1 MDTKWTK
8 FKFSKFNKVLCAL
21 LGCLMAALCGF
32 NGIGALVRV
41 ELYGLQALTGDNTR
55 TVDSTIFKE
64 NFASDIQ
71 KIIDDVSHNENQA
84 TYDAAKASAAQRGL
98 EVYKILTAYAKTAA
112 TETTTTLQSD
122 SGGDESVTQITAP
135 SDEQLRSSL
144 SQYGVSDY
152 GFEDGKVFFQLPVR
166 ELPESELSVSLSG
179 GLTDDNAKSQI
190 ARKFGNNFY
199 RYYCNDTNEAGES
212 DSLALKNIQY
222 YAVYD
227 DGSVASNIADPQAF
241 LSNMENRAVNDY
253 YIIENGKAES
263 DILDVSSDSSLS
275 IYGYSGYD
283 QTLSKVKLY
292 AQIDTSF
299 SADDTYGTLNNA
311 IEAATNHTGDY
322 CVYYFAASAA
332 ACIIF
337 FVISIRLAGRKSP
350 SKAEA
355 EAETAFTDKIPADLH
370 FAFAAAIEALTF
382 WLIISVGSGVFYGSV
397 NNLYKIFRVISS
409 NYGFLYLVGI
419 VIYLPLL
426 ELFTSYA
433 RMAKSGINIWKSTLI
448 YKFGNFIKRITKRS
462 IKVISAFAYKPQEM
476 KKNTILLITGFVVLN
491 LFGIALVAVLF
502 ALNSGIFI
510 FLALILTAC
519 LLAADIYGA
528 YKASKYMGELD
539 KIIACATAG
548 APVEVDLQSLPQSLK
563 ILADSLDKQSC
574 ALQSAVIK
582 AVKDERTKTELIT
595 NVSHDLKTPLTS
607 VINYIDLLQK
617 CDIKDEAAQKY
628 MAVIADKANRLK
640 KLIEDLIEASKVSS
654 GNIVLNKALLDLN
667 ELATQAIV
675 EETTG
680 FEKANLQL
688 VFEEP
693 ARKNIVSADGAK
705 LYRVLENLLSNARKY
720 SAPCSR
726 VYTRVYTENDFGCFE
741 IKNISKQA
749 LNISAA
755 ELTERF
761 VRGDKSRNTD
771 GHGLGLSIASDL
783 CRLHGGSLDIVID
796 GDLFKATVKIP
807 AGKLKSEQTTA

>member
-8 FKFSKFNKVLCAL
+8 FKFSKFNKVLCAF

-122 SGGDESVTQITAP
+122 SGANESVTQITAP

-152 GFEDGKVFFQLPVR
+152 GFEDDKVFFQLPIR
-166 ELPESELSVSLSG
+166 ELPESELSVSLSS

-227 DGSVASNIADPQAF
+227 DGSVASNIADPQTF

-311 IEAATNHTGDY
+311 IEAATNNTGDY
-322 CVYYFAASAA
+322 CIYYFAASAA

-350 SKAEA
+350 SKV

-370 FAFAAAIEALTF
+370 FAFAAAIEALAF
-382 WLIISVGSGVFYGSV
+382 WLIVSVGSSVFYGSV
-397 NNLYKIFRVISS
+397 NNLYKIFRLISS
-409 NYGFLYLVGI
+409 NYVFLYLVGI

-462 IKVISAFAYKPQEM
+462 IKAISAFAYKPHEM

-491 LFGIALVAVLF
+491 LFGIALIAVLF
-502 ALNSGIFI
+502 ALNNGIFV
-510 FLALILTAC
+510 FLALILTAS

-528 YKASKYMGELD
+528 YKASKYTGELD
-539 KIIACATAG
+539 KIITCAAENRPITAD
-548 APVEVDLQSLPQSLK
+548 EENLPKSLK
-563 ILADSLDKQSC
+563 TLSETLDKQSA
-574 ALQSAVIK
+574 ALQNAVIQ

-607 VINYIDLLQK
+607 VINYIGLLQK
-617 CDIKDEAAQKY
+617 CDIEDEAAKKY
-628 MAVIADKANRLK
+628 MAIIDEKANRLK
-640 KLIEDLIEASKVSS
+640 KLIEDLIEASKVST
-654 GNIVLNKALLDLN
+654 GNISLNKSLINLN

-675 EETTG
+675 EESTD
-680 FEKANLQL
+680 FEKLNLQL
-688 VFEEP
+688 IFEEP
-693 ARKNIVSADGAK
+693 TRKNIVSADGAK
-705 LYRVLENLLSNARKY
+705 LYRVLENLLSNAKKY
-720 SAPCSR
+720 SAPGSR
-726 VYTRVYTENDFGCFE
+726 VYTRVYTQGDFGCFE
-741 IKNISKQA
+741 IKNISKA
-749 LNISAA
+749 PLNISTA

-761 VRGDKSRNTD
+761 VRGDKSRSTE
-771 GHGLGLSIASDL
+771 GHGLGLSIASDI
-783 CRLHGGSLDIVID
+783 CKLHGGMLDIVID
-796 GDLFKATVKIP
+796 GDLFKATIKIP
-807 AGKLKSEQTTA
+807 CNDFESK

>member
-8 FKFSKFNKVLCAL
+8 FKFSKFNKVLCAF

-122 SGGDESVTQITAP
+122 SGANESVTQITAP
-135 SDEQLRSSL
+135 SDEQLRSIL

-152 GFEDGKVFFQLPVR
+152 GFEDDKVFFQLPVR
-166 ELPESELSVSLSG
+166 ELPESELSVSLSS

-227 DGSVASNIADPQAF
+227 DGSVASNIADPQTF

-263 DILDVSSDSSLS
+263 DILDVSSDSLLS

-311 IEAATNHTGDY
+311 IEAATNNTGDY
-322 CVYYFAASAA
+322 CIYYFAASAA

-355 EAETAFTDKIPADLH
+355 ETAFTDKIPADLH
-370 FAFAAAIEALTF
+370 FAFAAAIEALAF
-382 WLIISVGSGVFYGSV
+382 WLIVSVGSSVFYGSV
-397 NNLYKIFRVISS
+397 NNLYKIFRLISS

-462 IKVISAFAYKPQEM
+462 IKAISAFAYKPQEM

-491 LFGIALVAVLF
+491 LFGIALIAVLF
-502 ALNSGIFI
+502 ALNNGIFV
-510 FLALILTAC
+510 FLALILTAS
-519 LLAADIYGA
+519 LLAADIYGG
-528 YKASKYMGELD
+528 YKASKYTGELD
-539 KIIACATAG
+539 KIITCAAENRPITAD
-548 APVEVDLQSLPQSLK
+548 EENLPKSLK
-563 ILADSLDKQSC
+563 TLSETLDKQSA
-574 ALQSAVIK
+574 ALQNAVIQ

-607 VINYIDLLQK
+607 VINYIGLLQK
-617 CDIKDEAAQKY
+617 CDIEDEAAKKY
-628 MAVIADKANRLK
+628 MAIIDEKANRLK
-640 KLIEDLIEASKVSS
+640 KLIEDLIEASKVST
-654 GNIVLNKALLDLN
+654 GNISLNKSLINLN

-675 EETTG
+675 EESTD
-680 FEKANLQL
+680 FEKLNLQL
-688 VFEEP
+688 IFEEP
-693 ARKNIVSADGAK
+693 TRKNIVSADGTK
-705 LYRVLENLLSNARKY
+705 LYRVFENLLSNAKKY
-720 SAPCSR
+720 SAPGSR
-726 VYTRVYTENDFGCFE
+726 VYTRVYTQGDFGCFE
-741 IKNISKQA
+741 IKNISKA
-749 LNISAA
+749 PLNISTA

-761 VRGDKSRNTD
+761 VRGDKSRSTE
-771 GHGLGLSIASDL
+771 GHGLGLSIASDI
-783 CRLHGGSLDIVID
+783 CKLHGGMLDIVID
-796 GDLFKATVKIP
+796 GDLFKATIKIP
-807 AGKLKSEQTTA
+807 CNDFESK

>member
-8 FKFSKFNKVLCAL
+8 FKFSKFNKVLCAF

-122 SGGDESVTQITAP
+122 SGANESVTQITAP

-152 GFEDGKVFFQLPVR
+152 GFEDDKVFFQLPIR
-166 ELPESELSVSLSG
+166 ELPESELSVSLSS

-227 DGSVASNIADPQAF
+227 DGSVASNIADPQTF

-311 IEAATNHTGDY
+311 IEAATNNTGDY
-322 CVYYFAASAA
+322 CIYYFAASAA

-355 EAETAFTDKIPADLH
+355 ETAFTDKIPADLH
-370 FAFAAAIEALTF
+370 FAFAAAIEALAF
-382 WLIISVGSGVFYGSV
+382 WLIISVGSSVFYGSV
-397 NNLYKIFRVISS
+397 NNLYKIFRLISS

-448 YKFGNFIKRITKRS
+448 YKFGNFIKRIAKRS
-462 IKVISAFAYKPQEM
+462 IKAISAFAYKPQEM

-491 LFGIALVAVLF
+491 LFGIALIAVLF
-502 ALNSGIFI
+502 ALNNGIFV

-528 YKASKYMGELD
+528 YKASKYTGELD
-539 KIIACATAG
+539 KIITCAAENRPITAD
-548 APVEVDLQSLPQSLK
+548 EENLPKSLK
-563 ILADSLDKQSC
+563 TLSETLDKQSA
-574 ALQSAVIK
+574 ALQNAVIQ

-607 VINYIDLLQK
+607 VINYIGLLQK
-617 CDIKDEAAQKY
+617 CDIEDEAAKKY
-628 MAVIADKANRLK
+628 MAIIDEKANRLK
-640 KLIEDLIEASKVSS
+640 KLIEDLIEASKVST
-654 GNIVLNKALLDLN
+654 GNISLNKSLINLN

-675 EETTG
+675 EESTD
-680 FEKANLQL
+680 FEKLNLQL
-688 VFEEP
+688 IFEEP
-693 ARKNIVSADGAK
+693 TRKNIVSADGVK
-705 LYRVLENLLSNARKY
+705 LYRVLENLLSNAKKY
-720 SAPCSR
+720 SAPGSR
-726 VYTRVYTENDFGCFE
+726 VYTRVYTQGDFGCFE
-741 IKNISKQA
+741 IKNISKA
-749 LNISAA
+749 PLNISTA

-761 VRGDKSRNTD
+761 VRGDKSRSTE
-771 GHGLGLSIASDL
+771 GHGLGLSIASDI
-783 CRLHGGSLDIVID
+783 CKLHGGMLDIVID
-796 GDLFKATVKIP
+796 GDLFKATIKIP
-807 AGKLKSEQTTA
+807 CNDFESKQI

>member
-8 FKFSKFNKVLCAL
+8 FKFSKFNKVLCAF

-32 NGIGALVRV
+32 NGIGALVRI

-112 TETTTTLQSD
+112 TGTTTTLQSD

-152 GFEDGKVFFQLPVR
+152 GFEDGKAFFQLPIR
-166 ELPESELSVSLSG
+166 ELPESELSVSLSS

-227 DGSVASNIADPQAF
+227 DGSVASNIADPQTF

-263 DILDVSSDSSLS
+263 DILDVSSDSLLS

-283 QTLSKVKLY
+283 QTLSKIKLY

-311 IEAATNHTGDY
+311 IEAATNNTGDY
-322 CVYYFAASAA
+322 CIYYFAASAA

-355 EAETAFTDKIPADLH
+355 ETAFTDKIPADLH
-370 FAFAAAIEALTF
+370 FAFAAAIEALAF
-382 WLIISVGSGVFYGSV
+382 WLIISVGSSVFYGSV
-397 NNLYKIFRVISS
+397 NNLYKIFRLISS
-409 NYGFLYLVGI
+409 NYVFLYLVGI

-462 IKVISAFAYKPQEM
+462 IKAISAFAYKPQEM

-491 LFGIALVAVLF
+491 LFGIALIAVLF
-502 ALNSGIFI
+502 ALNNGIFV
-510 FLALILTAC
+510 FLALILTAS

-528 YKASKYMGELD
+528 YKASKYTGELD
-539 KIIACATAG
+539 KIITCAAENRPITAD
-548 APVEVDLQSLPQSLK
+548 EENLPKSLK
-563 ILADSLDKQSC
+563 TLSETLGKQSA
-574 ALQSAVIK
+574 ALQNAVIQ

-607 VINYIDLLQK
+607 VINYIGLLQK
-617 CDIKDEAAQKY
+617 CDIEDEAAKKY
-628 MAVIADKANRLK
+628 MAIIDEKANRLK
-640 KLIEDLIEASKVSS
+640 KLIEDLIEASKVST
-654 GNIVLNKALLDLN
+654 GNISLNKSLINLN

-675 EETTG
+675 EESTD
-680 FEKANLQL
+680 FEKLNLQL
-688 VFEEP
+688 IFEEP
-693 ARKNIVSADGAK
+693 TRKNIVSADGTK
-705 LYRVLENLLSNARKY
+705 LYRVFENLLSNAKKY
-720 SAPCSR
+720 SAPGSR
-726 VYTRVYTENDFGCFE
+726 VYTRVYTQGDFGCFE
-741 IKNISKQA
+741 IKNISKA
-749 LNISAA
+749 PLNISTA

-761 VRGDKSRNTD
+761 VRGDKSRSTE
-771 GHGLGLSIASDL
+771 GHGLGLSIASDI
-783 CRLHGGSLDIVID
+783 CKLHGGMLDIVID
-796 GDLFKATVKIP
+796 GDLFKATIKIP
-807 AGKLKSEQTTA
+807 CNDFESK

>member
-8 FKFSKFNKVLCAL
+8 FKFSKFNKVLCAF

-32 NGIGALVRV
+32 NGIGALVKI

-98 EVYKILTAYAKTAA
+98 EVYKILTSYAKTAT

-166 ELPESELSVSLSG
+166 ELPESELSVSLSS

-227 DGSVASNIADPQAF
+227 DGSVASNIADPQTF

-263 DILDVSSDSSLS
+263 DILDVSSDSLLS

-292 AQIDTSF
+292 AQINTSF

-322 CVYYFAASAA
+322 CIYYFAASAA

-355 EAETAFTDKIPADLH
+355 ETAFTDKIPADLH
-370 FAFAAAIEALTF
+370 FAFAAAIEALAF
-382 WLIISVGSGVFYGSV
+382 WLIISVGSSVFYGSV
-397 NNLYKIFRVISS
+397 NNLYKIFRLISS
-409 NYGFLYLVGI
+409 NYVFLYLVGI

-462 IKVISAFAYKPQEM
+462 IKAISAFAYKPQEM

-491 LFGIALVAVLF
+491 LFGIALIAVLF
-502 ALNSGIFI
+502 ALNRGIFI
-510 FLALILTAC
+510 FLAMILTAC

-528 YKASKYMGELD
+528 YKASKYTGELD
-539 KIIACATAG
+539 KIITCAAENRPITAD
-548 APVEVDLQSLPQSLK
+548 EENLPKSLK
-563 ILADSLDKQSC
+563 TLSETLDKQSA
-574 ALQSAVIK
+574 ALQNAVIQ

-607 VINYIDLLQK
+607 VINYIGLLQK
-617 CDIKDEAAQKY
+617 CDIEDEAAKKY
-628 MAVIADKANRLK
+628 MAIIDEKANRLK
-640 KLIEDLIEASKVSS
+640 KLIEDLIEASKVST
-654 GNIVLNKALLDLN
+654 GNISLNKSLINLN

-675 EETTG
+675 EESTD
-680 FEKANLQL
+680 FEKLNLQL
-688 VFEEP
+688 IFEEP
-693 ARKNIVSADGAK
+693 TRKNIVSADGTK
-705 LYRVLENLLSNARKY
+705 LYRVFENLLSNAKKY
-720 SAPCSR
+720 SAPGSR
-726 VYTRVYTENDFGCFE
+726 VYTRVYTQGDFGCFE
-741 IKNISKQA
+741 IKNISKA
-749 LNISAA
+749 PLNISTA

-761 VRGDKSRNTD
+761 VRGDKSRSTE
-771 GHGLGLSIASDL
+771 GHGLGLSIASDI
-783 CRLHGGSLDIVID
+783 CKLHGGMLDIVID
-796 GDLFKATVKIP
+796 GDLFKATIKIP
-807 AGKLKSEQTTA
+807 CNDFESK

>member
-8 FKFSKFNKVLCAL
+8 FKFSKFNKVLFAF

-32 NGIGALVRV
+32 NGIGALVKI

-98 EVYKILTAYAKTAA
+98 EVYKILTAYAKTAT

-122 SGGDESVTQITAP
+122 SGGNESVTQITAP

-152 GFEDGKVFFQLPVR
+152 GFEDDKVFFQLPIR
-166 ELPESELSVSLSG
+166 ELPESELSVSLSS

-227 DGSVASNIADPQAF
+227 DGSVASNIADPQTF

-263 DILDVSSDSSLS
+263 DILDVSSDSLLS

-322 CVYYFAASAA
+322 CIYYFAASAA

-355 EAETAFTDKIPADLH
+355 ETAFTDKIPADLH
-370 FAFAAAIEALTF
+370 FAFAAAIEALAF
-382 WLIISVGSGVFYGSV
+382 WLIISVGSSVFYGSV
-397 NNLYKIFRVISS
+397 NNLYKIFRLISS

-433 RMAKSGINIWKSTLI
+433 RMAKSGINIWKSTLF

-462 IKVISAFAYKPQEM
+462 IKAISAFAYKPQEM

-491 LFGIALVAVLF
+491 LFGIALIAVLF
-502 ALNSGIFI
+502 ALNNGIFV

-528 YKASKYMGELD
+528 YKASKYTGELD
-539 KIIACATAG
+539 KIITCAAENKPITAD
-548 APVEVDLQSLPQSLK
+548 EENLPKSLK
-563 ILADSLDKQSC
+563 TLSETLDKQSA
-574 ALQSAVIK
+574 ALQNAVIQ

-607 VINYIDLLQK
+607 VINYIGLLQK
-617 CDIKDEAAQKY
+617 CDIEDEAAKKY
-628 MAVIADKANRLK
+628 MAIIDEKANRLK
-640 KLIEDLIEASKVSS
+640 KLIEDLIEASKVST
-654 GNIVLNKALLDLN
+654 GNISLNKSLINLN

-675 EETTG
+675 EESTD
-680 FEKANLQL
+680 FEKLNLQL
-688 VFEEP
+688 IFEEP
-693 ARKNIVSADGAK
+693 TRKNIVSADGAK
-705 LYRVLENLLSNARKY
+705 LYRVLENLLSNAKKY
-720 SAPCSR
+720 SAPGSR
-726 VYTRVYTENDFGCFE
+726 VYTRVYTQGDFGCFE
-741 IKNISKQA
+741 IKNISKA
-749 LNISAA
+749 PLNISTA

-761 VRGDKSRNTD
+761 VRGDKSRSTE
-771 GHGLGLSIASDL
+771 GHGLGLSIASDI
-783 CRLHGGSLDIVID
+783 CKLHGGMLDIVID
-796 GDLFKATVKIP
+796 GDLFKATIKIP
-807 AGKLKSEQTTA
+807 CNDFESK

>member
-8 FKFSKFNKVLCAL
+8 FKFSKFNKVLCAF

-98 EVYKILTAYAKTAA
+98 EVYKILTAYAKTAT

-135 SDEQLRSSL
+135 SDEQLRSNL

-152 GFEDGKVFFQLPVR
+152 GFEDDKVFFQLPIR
-166 ELPESELSVSLSG
+166 ELPESELSVSLSS

-227 DGSVASNIADPQAF
+227 DGSVASNIADPQTF

-263 DILDVSSDSSLS
+263 DILDVSSDSLLS

-311 IEAATNHTGDY
+311 IEAATNNTGDY
-322 CVYYFAASAA
+322 CIYYFAASAA

-355 EAETAFTDKIPADLH
+355 ETAFTDKIPADLH
-370 FAFAAAIEALTF
+370 FAFAAAIEALAF
-382 WLIISVGSGVFYGSV
+382 WLIVSVGSSVFYGSV
-397 NNLYKIFRVISS
+397 NNLYKIFRLISS

-462 IKVISAFAYKPQEM
+462 IKAISAFAYKPQEM

-491 LFGIALVAVLF
+491 LFGIALIAVLF
-502 ALNSGIFI
+502 ALNNGIFV

-528 YKASKYMGELD
+528 YKASKYTGELD
-539 KIIACATAG
+539 KIITCAAENRPITAD
-548 APVEVDLQSLPQSLK
+548 EENLPKSLK
-563 ILADSLDKQSC
+563 TLSETLDKQSA
-574 ALQSAVIK
+574 ALQNAVIQ

-607 VINYIDLLQK
+607 VINYIGLLQK
-617 CDIKDEAAQKY
+617 CDIEDEAAKKY
-628 MAVIADKANRLK
+628 MAIIDEKANRLK
-640 KLIEDLIEASKVSS
+640 KLIEDLIEASKVST
-654 GNIVLNKALLDLN
+654 GNISLNKSLINLN

-675 EETTG
+675 EESTD
-680 FEKANLQL
+680 FEKLNLQL
-688 VFEEP
+688 IFEEP
-693 ARKNIVSADGAK
+693 TRKNIVSADGAK
-705 LYRVLENLLSNARKY
+705 LYRVLENLLSNAKKY
-720 SAPCSR
+720 SAPGSR
-726 VYTRVYTENDFGCFE
+726 VYTRVYTQGDFGCFE
-741 IKNISKQA
+741 IKNISKA
-749 LNISAA
+749 PLNISTA

-761 VRGDKSRNTD
+761 VRGDKSRSTE
-771 GHGLGLSIASDL
+771 GHGLGLSIASDI
-783 CRLHGGSLDIVID
+783 CKLHGGMLDIVID
-796 GDLFKATVKIP
+796 GDLFKATIKIP
-807 AGKLKSEQTTA
+807 CNDFESKQI

>member
-8 FKFSKFNKVLCAL
+8 FKFSKFNKVLCAF

-112 TETTTTLQSD
+112 TGTTTTLQSD

-166 ELPESELSVSLSG
+166 ELPESELSVSLSS

-227 DGSVASNIADPQAF
+227 DGSVASNIADPQTF

-263 DILDVSSDSSLS
+263 DILDVSSDSLLS

-311 IEAATNHTGDY
+311 IEAATNNTGDY
-322 CVYYFAASAA
+322 CIYYFAASAA

-355 EAETAFTDKIPADLH
+355 ETAFTDKIPADLH
-370 FAFAAAIEALTF
+370 FAFAAAIEALAF
-382 WLIISVGSGVFYGSV
+382 WLIISVGSSVFYSSV
-397 NNLYKIFRVISS
+397 NNLYKIFRLISS
-409 NYGFLYLVGI
+409 NYVFLYLVGI

-462 IKVISAFAYKPQEM
+462 IKAISAFAYKPQEM

-491 LFGIALVAVLF
+491 LFGIALIAVLF
-502 ALNSGIFI
+502 ALNNGIFV
-510 FLALILTAC
+510 FLALILTAS

-528 YKASKYMGELD
+528 YKASKYTGELD
-539 KIIACATAG
+539 KIITCAAENRPIM
-548 APVEVDLQSLPQSLK
+548 ADEENLPKSLK
-563 ILADSLDKQSC
+563 TLSETLDKQSA
-574 ALQSAVIK
+574 ALQNAVIQ

-607 VINYIDLLQK
+607 VINYIGLLQK
-617 CDIKDEAAQKY
+617 CDIEDEAAKKY
-628 MAVIADKANRLK
+628 MAIIDEKANRLK
-640 KLIEDLIEASKVSS
+640 KLIEDLIEASKVST
-654 GNIVLNKALLDLN
+654 GNISLNKSLINLN

-675 EETTG
+675 EESTD
-680 FEKANLQL
+680 FEKLNLQL
-688 VFEEP
+688 IFEEP
-693 ARKNIVSADGAK
+693 TRKNIVSADGTK
-705 LYRVLENLLSNARKY
+705 LYRVFENLLSNAKKY
-720 SAPCSR
+720 SAPGSR
-726 VYTRVYTENDFGCFE
+726 VYTRVYTQDNFGCFE
-741 IKNISKQA
+741 IKNISKA
-749 LNISAA
+749 PLNISPA

-761 VRGDKSRNTD
+761 VRGDKSRSTE
-771 GHGLGLSIASDL
+771 GHGLGLSIASDI
-783 CRLHGGSLDIVID
+783 CKLHGGMLDIVID
-796 GDLFKATVKIP
+796 GDLFKATIKIP
-807 AGKLKSEQTTA
+807 CNDFESK

>member
-8 FKFSKFNKVLCAL
+8 FKFSKFNKVLCAF

-32 NGIGALVRV
+32 NGIGALVRI

-166 ELPESELSVSLSG
+166 ELPESELSVSLSS

-227 DGSVASNIADPQAF
+227 DGSVASNIADPQTF

-263 DILDVSSDSSLS
+263 DILDVSSDSLLS

-311 IEAATNHTGDY
+311 IEAATNNTGDY
-322 CVYYFAASAA
+322 CIYYFAASAA

-355 EAETAFTDKIPADLH
+355 ETAFTDKIPADLH
-370 FAFAAAIEALTF
+370 FAFAAAIEALAF
-382 WLIISVGSGVFYGSV
+382 WLIISVGSSVFYGSV
-397 NNLYKIFRVISS
+397 NNLYKIFRLISS
-409 NYGFLYLVGI
+409 NYVFLYLVGI

-462 IKVISAFAYKPQEM
+462 IKAISAFAYKPQEM

-491 LFGIALVAVLF
+491 LFGIALIAVLF
-502 ALNSGIFI
+502 ALNNGIFV
-510 FLALILTAC
+510 FLALILTAS

-528 YKASKYMGELD
+528 YKASKYTGELD
-539 KIIACATAG
+539 KIITCAAENRPITAD
-548 APVEVDLQSLPQSLK
+548 EENLPKSLK
-563 ILADSLDKQSC
+563 TLSETLDKQSA
-574 ALQSAVIK
+574 ALQNAVIQ

-607 VINYIDLLQK
+607 VINYIGLLQK
-617 CDIKDEAAQKY
+617 CDIEDEAAKKY
-628 MAVIADKANRLK
+628 MAIIDEKANRLK
-640 KLIEDLIEASKVSS
+640 KLIEDLIEASKVST
-654 GNIVLNKALLDLN
+654 GNISLNKSLINLN

-675 EETTG
+675 EESTD
-680 FEKANLQL
+680 FEKLNLQL
-688 VFEEP
+688 IFEEP
-693 ARKNIVSADGAK
+693 TRKNIVSADGTK
-705 LYRVLENLLSNARKY
+705 LYRVFENLLSNAKKY
-720 SAPCSR
+720 SAPGSR
-726 VYTRVYTENDFGCFE
+726 VYTRVYTQGDFGCFE
-741 IKNISKQA
+741 IKNISKA
-749 LNISAA
+749 PLNISTA

-761 VRGDKSRNTD
+761 VRGDKSRSTE
-771 GHGLGLSIASDL
+771 GHGLGLSIASDI
-783 CRLHGGSLDIVID
+783 CKLHGGMLDIVID
-796 GDLFKATVKIP
+796 GDLFKATIKIP
-807 AGKLKSEQTTA
+807 CNDFESK

>member
-1 MDTKWTK
+1 
-8 FKFSKFNKVLCAL
+8 
-21 LGCLMAALCGF
+21 MAALCGF

-41 ELYGLQALTGDNTR
+41 ELFGLQALAGDNTR

-98 EVYKILTAYAKTAA
+98 EVYKILTAYAKTAT

-122 SGGDESVTQITAP
+122 SGGGESMTQITAP
-135 SDEQLRSSL
+135 SDEQLRISL
-144 SQYGVSDY
+144 LQYGVSDY
-152 GFEDGKVFFQLPVR
+152 GFEDGKVFFQLPIR
-166 ELPESELSVSLSG
+166 ELPESELSVSLSS

-190 ARKFGNNFY
+190 ARKIRQQFFY

-350 SKAEA
+350 SKTKA

-370 FAFAAAIEALTF
+370 FAFAAAIEALAF

-397 NNLYKIFRVISS
+397 NNLYKIFRLISS
-409 NYGFLYLVGI
+409 NYGFLYLAGI

-448 YKFGNFIKRITKRS
+448 YKFGNFIKRITKRN

-491 LFGIALVAVLF
+491 LFGIALIAVLF
-502 ALNSGIFI
+502 ALNRGIFI

-595 NVSHDLKTPLTS
+595 NVSHDLKKRRSPPLST
-607 VINYIDLLQK
+607 ILI
-617 CDIKDEAAQKY
+617 CC
-628 MAVIADKANRLK
+628 K
-640 KLIEDLIEASKVSS
+640 KMRYQ
-654 GNIVLNKALLDLN
+654 G
-667 ELATQAIV
+667 
-675 EETTG
+675 
-680 FEKANLQL
+680 
-688 VFEEP
+688 
-693 ARKNIVSADGAK
+693 
-705 LYRVLENLLSNARKY
+705 
-720 SAPCSR
+720 
-726 VYTRVYTENDFGCFE
+726 
-741 IKNISKQA
+741 
-749 LNISAA
+749 
-755 ELTERF
+755 
-761 VRGDKSRNTD
+761 
-771 GHGLGLSIASDL
+771 
-783 CRLHGGSLDIVID
+783 
-796 GDLFKATVKIP
+796 
-807 AGKLKSEQTTA
+807 

>member
-8 FKFSKFNKVLCAL
+8 FKFSKFNKVLCAF

-32 NGIGALVRV
+32 NGIGALVRI

-166 ELPESELSVSLSG
+166 ELPESELSVSLSS

-227 DGSVASNIADPQAF
+227 DGSVASNIADPQTF

-263 DILDVSSDSSLS
+263 DILDVSSDSLLS

-292 AQIDTSF
+292 AQINTSF

-311 IEAATNHTGDY
+311 IEAATNNTGDY
-322 CVYYFAASAA
+322 CIYYFAASAA

-355 EAETAFTDKIPADLH
+355 ETAFTDKIPADLH
-370 FAFAAAIEALTF
+370 FAFAAAIEALAF
-382 WLIISVGSGVFYGSV
+382 WLIISVGSSVFYGSV
-397 NNLYKIFRVISS
+397 NNLYKIFRLISS
-409 NYGFLYLVGI
+409 NYVFLYLVGI

-462 IKVISAFAYKPQEM
+462 IKAISAFAYKPQEM

-491 LFGIALVAVLF
+491 LFGIALIAVLF
-502 ALNSGIFI
+502 ALNRGIFI
-510 FLALILTAC
+510 FLAMILTAC

-528 YKASKYMGELD
+528 YKASKYTGELD
-539 KIIACATAG
+539 KIITCAAENRPITAD
-548 APVEVDLQSLPQSLK
+548 EENLPKSLK
-563 ILADSLDKQSC
+563 TLSETLDKQSA
-574 ALQSAVIK
+574 ALQNAVIQ

-607 VINYIDLLQK
+607 VINYIGLLQK
-617 CDIKDEAAQKY
+617 CDIEDEAAKKY
-628 MAVIADKANRLK
+628 MAIIDEKANRLK
-640 KLIEDLIEASKVSS
+640 KLIEDLIEASKVST
-654 GNIVLNKALLDLN
+654 GNISLNKSLINLN

-675 EETTG
+675 EESTD
-680 FEKANLQL
+680 FEKLNLQL
-688 VFEEP
+688 IFEEP
-693 ARKNIVSADGAK
+693 TRKNIVSADGTK
-705 LYRVLENLLSNARKY
+705 LYRVFENLLSNAKKY
-720 SAPCSR
+720 SAPGSR
-726 VYTRVYTENDFGCFE
+726 VYTRVYTQGDFGCFE
-741 IKNISKQA
+741 IKNISKA
-749 LNISAA
+749 PLNISTA

-761 VRGDKSRNTD
+761 VRGDKSRSTE
-771 GHGLGLSIASDL
+771 GHGLGLSIASDI
-783 CRLHGGSLDIVID
+783 CKLHGGMLDIVID
-796 GDLFKATVKIP
+796 GDLFKATIKIP
-807 AGKLKSEQTTA
+807 CNDFESK

>member
-1 MDTKWTK
+1 MRIIRLPD
-8 FKFSKFNKVLCAL
+8 
-21 LGCLMAALCGF
+21 GGF
-32 NGIGALVRV
+32 MRQTASARLRV
-41 ELYGLQALTGDNTR
+41 ELYGLQALAGDNTR

-98 EVYKILTAYAKTAA
+98 GVYKILTAYAKTAA

-166 ELPESELSVSLSG
+166 ELPESELSVSLSS

-227 DGSVASNIADPQAF
+227 DGSVASNISDPQAF
-241 LSNMENRAVNDY
+241 LSNMENRTVNDY

-370 FAFAAAIEALTF
+370 FAFAAAIEALAF
-382 WLIISVGSGVFYGSV
+382 WLIISVGSSVFYGSV

-448 YKFGNFIKRITKRS
+448 YKFGNFIKRITKRN

-491 LFGIALVAVLF
+491 LFGIALIAVLF

-539 KIIACATAG
+539 KIIACAKAG

-617 CDIKDEAAQKY
+617 CDINDEAAQKY
-628 MAVIADKANRLK
+628 MVVIADKANRLK

-720 SAPCSR
+720 SAPGSR

>member
-8 FKFSKFNKVLCAL
+8 FKFSKFNKVLCAF

-152 GFEDGKVFFQLPVR
+152 GFEDGKVFFQLPIR
-166 ELPESELSVSLSG
+166 ELPESELSVSLSS
-179 GLTDDNAKSQI
+179 GLADDNAKSQI

-227 DGSVASNIADPQAF
+227 DGSVASNIADPQTF

-263 DILDVSSDSSLS
+263 DILDVSSDSLLS

-292 AQIDTSF
+292 AQINTSF

-311 IEAATNHTGDY
+311 IEAATNNTGDY
-322 CVYYFAASAA
+322 CIYYFAASAA

-355 EAETAFTDKIPADLH
+355 ETAFTDKIPADLH
-370 FAFAAAIEALTF
+370 FAFAAAIEALAF
-382 WLIISVGSGVFYGSV
+382 WLIISVGSSVFYGSV
-397 NNLYKIFRVISS
+397 NNLYKIFRLISS
-409 NYGFLYLVGI
+409 NYVFLYLVGI

-462 IKVISAFAYKPQEM
+462 IKAISAFAYKPQEM

-491 LFGIALVAVLF
+491 LFGIALIAVLF
-502 ALNSGIFI
+502 ALNRGIFI
-510 FLALILTAC
+510 FLAMILTAC

-528 YKASKYMGELD
+528 YKASKYTGELD
-539 KIIACATAG
+539 KIITCAAENRPITAD
-548 APVEVDLQSLPQSLK
+548 EENLPKSLK
-563 ILADSLDKQSC
+563 TLSETLDKQSA
-574 ALQSAVIK
+574 ALQNAVIQ

-607 VINYIDLLQK
+607 VINYIGLLQK
-617 CDIKDEAAQKY
+617 CDIEDEAAKKY
-628 MAVIADKANRLK
+628 MAIIDEKANRLK
-640 KLIEDLIEASKVSS
+640 KLIEDLIEASKVST
-654 GNIVLNKALLDLN
+654 GNISLNKSLINLN

-675 EETTG
+675 EESTD
-680 FEKANLQL
+680 FEKLNLQL
-688 VFEEP
+688 IFEEP
-693 ARKNIVSADGAK
+693 TRKNIVSADGTK
-705 LYRVLENLLSNARKY
+705 LYRVFENLLSNAKKY
-720 SAPCSR
+720 SAPGSR
-726 VYTRVYTENDFGCFE
+726 VYTRVYTQGDFGCFE
-741 IKNISKQA
+741 IKNISKA
-749 LNISAA
+749 PLNISTA

-761 VRGDKSRNTD
+761 VRGDKSRSTE
-771 GHGLGLSIASDL
+771 GHGLGLSIASDI
-783 CRLHGGSLDIVID
+783 CKLHGGMLDIVID
-796 GDLFKATVKIP
+796 GDLFKATIKIP
-807 AGKLKSEQTTA
+807 CNDFESK

>member
-8 FKFSKFNKVLCAL
+8 FKFSKFNKVLCAF

-32 NGIGALVRV
+32 NGIGALVRI

-152 GFEDGKVFFQLPVR
+152 GFEDGKVFFQLPIR
-166 ELPESELSVSLSG
+166 ELPESELSVSLSS
-179 GLTDDNAKSQI
+179 GLADDNAKSQI

-227 DGSVASNIADPQAF
+227 DGSVASNIADPQTF

-263 DILDVSSDSSLS
+263 DILDVSSDSLLS

-292 AQIDTSF
+292 AQINTSF

-311 IEAATNHTGDY
+311 IEAATNNTGDY
-322 CVYYFAASAA
+322 CIYYFAASAA

-355 EAETAFTDKIPADLH
+355 ETAFTDKIPADLH
-370 FAFAAAIEALTF
+370 FAFAAAIEALAF
-382 WLIISVGSGVFYGSV
+382 WLIISVGSSVFYGSV
-397 NNLYKIFRVISS
+397 NNLYKIFRLISS
-409 NYGFLYLVGI
+409 NYVFLYLVGI

-462 IKVISAFAYKPQEM
+462 IKAISAFAYKPQEM

-491 LFGIALVAVLF
+491 LFGIALIAVLF
-502 ALNSGIFI
+502 ALNNGIFV
-510 FLALILTAC
+510 FLALILTAS

-528 YKASKYMGELD
+528 YKASKYTGELD
-539 KIIACATAG
+539 KIITCAAENRPITAD
-548 APVEVDLQSLPQSLK
+548 EENLPKSLK
-563 ILADSLDKQSC
+563 TLSETLDKQSA
-574 ALQSAVIK
+574 ALQNAVIQ

-607 VINYIDLLQK
+607 VINYIGLLQK
-617 CDIKDEAAQKY
+617 CDIEDEAAKKY
-628 MAVIADKANRLK
+628 MAIIDEKANRLK
-640 KLIEDLIEASKVSS
+640 KLIEDLIEASKVST
-654 GNIVLNKALLDLN
+654 GNISLNKSLINLN

-675 EETTG
+675 EESTD
-680 FEKANLQL
+680 FEKLNLQL
-688 VFEEP
+688 IFEEP
-693 ARKNIVSADGAK
+693 TRKNIVSADGTK
-705 LYRVLENLLSNARKY
+705 LYRVFENLLSNAKKY
-720 SAPCSR
+720 SAPGSR
-726 VYTRVYTENDFGCFE
+726 VYTRVYTQGDFGCFE
-741 IKNISKQA
+741 IKNISKA
-749 LNISAA
+749 PLNISTA

-761 VRGDKSRNTD
+761 VRGDKSRSTE
-771 GHGLGLSIASDL
+771 GHGLGLSIASDI
-783 CRLHGGSLDIVID
+783 CKLHGGMLDIVID
-796 GDLFKATVKIP
+796 GDLFKATIKIP
-807 AGKLKSEQTTA
+807 CNDFESK

>member
-8 FKFSKFNKVLCAL
+8 FKFSKFNKVLCAF

-122 SGGDESVTQITAP
+122 SGANESVTQITAP

-152 GFEDGKVFFQLPVR
+152 GFEDDKVFFQLPIR
-166 ELPESELSVSLSG
+166 ELPESELSVSLSS

-227 DGSVASNIADPQAF
+227 DGSVASNIADPQTF

-311 IEAATNHTGDY
+311 IEAATNNTGDY
-322 CVYYFAASAA
+322 CIYYFAASAA

-355 EAETAFTDKIPADLH
+355 ETAFTDKIPADLH
-370 FAFAAAIEALTF
+370 FAFAAAIEALAF
-382 WLIISVGSGVFYGSV
+382 WLIISVGSSDFYGSV
-397 NNLYKIFRVISS
+397 NNLYKIFRLISS

-448 YKFGNFIKRITKRS
+448 YKFGNFIKRIAKRS
-462 IKVISAFAYKPQEM
+462 IKAISAFAYKPQEM

-491 LFGIALVAVLF
+491 LLGIALIAVLF
-502 ALNSGIFI
+502 ALNNGIFV

-519 LLAADIYGA
+519 ILAADIYGA
-528 YKASKYMGELD
+528 YKASKYTGELD
-539 KIIACATAG
+539 KIITCAAENRPITAD
-548 APVEVDLQSLPQSLK
+548 EENLPKSLK
-563 ILADSLDKQSC
+563 TLSETLDKQSA
-574 ALQSAVIK
+574 ALQNAVIQ

-607 VINYIDLLQK
+607 VINYIGLLQK
-617 CDIKDEAAQKY
+617 CDIEDEAAKKY
-628 MAVIADKANRLK
+628 MAIIDEKANRLK
-640 KLIEDLIEASKVSS
+640 KLIEDLIEASKVST
-654 GNIVLNKALLDLN
+654 GNISLNKSLINLN

-675 EETTG
+675 EESTD
-680 FEKANLQL
+680 FEKLNLQL
-688 VFEEP
+688 IFEEP
-693 ARKNIVSADGAK
+693 TRKNIVSADGAK
-705 LYRVLENLLSNARKY
+705 LYRVLENLLSNAKKY
-720 SAPCSR
+720 SAPGSR
-726 VYTRVYTENDFGCFE
+726 VYTRVYTQGDFGCFE
-741 IKNISKQA
+741 IKNISKA
-749 LNISAA
+749 PLNISTA

-761 VRGDKSRNTD
+761 VRGDKSRSTE
-771 GHGLGLSIASDL
+771 GHGLGLSIASDI
-783 CRLHGGSLDIVID
+783 CKLHGGMLDIVID
-796 GDLFKATVKIP
+796 GDLFKATIKIP
-807 AGKLKSEQTTA
+807 CNDFESKQI

>member
-8 FKFSKFNKVLCAL
+8 FKFSKFNKVLCAF

-32 NGIGALVRV
+32 NGIGALVRI

-135 SDEQLRSSL
+135 SAEQLRSSL

-152 GFEDGKVFFQLPVR
+152 GFEDGKVFFQLPIR
-166 ELPESELSVSLSG
+166 ELPESELSVSLSS
-179 GLTDDNAKSQI
+179 GLADDNAKSQI

-227 DGSVASNIADPQAF
+227 DGSVASNIADPQTF

-263 DILDVSSDSSLS
+263 DILDVSSDSLLS

-292 AQIDTSF
+292 AQINTSF

-311 IEAATNHTGDY
+311 IEAATNNTGDY
-322 CVYYFAASAA
+322 CIYYFAASAA

-355 EAETAFTDKIPADLH
+355 ETAFTDKIPADLH
-370 FAFAAAIEALTF
+370 FAFAAAIEALAF
-382 WLIISVGSGVFYGSV
+382 WLIISVGSSVFYGSV
-397 NNLYKIFRVISS
+397 NNLYKIFRLISS
-409 NYGFLYLVGI
+409 NYVFLYLVGI

-462 IKVISAFAYKPQEM
+462 IKAISAFAYKPQEM

-491 LFGIALVAVLF
+491 LFGIALIAVLF
-502 ALNSGIFI
+502 ALNNGIFV
-510 FLALILTAC
+510 FLALILTAS

-528 YKASKYMGELD
+528 YKASKYTGELD
-539 KIIACATAG
+539 KIITCAAENRPITAD
-548 APVEVDLQSLPQSLK
+548 EENLPKSLK
-563 ILADSLDKQSC
+563 TLSETLDKQSA
-574 ALQSAVIK
+574 ALQNAVIQ

-607 VINYIDLLQK
+607 VINYIGLLQK
-617 CDIKDEAAQKY
+617 CDIEDEAAKKY
-628 MAVIADKANRLK
+628 MAIIDEKANRLK
-640 KLIEDLIEASKVSS
+640 KLIEDLIEASKVST
-654 GNIVLNKALLDLN
+654 GNISLNKSLINLN

-675 EETTG
+675 EESTD
-680 FEKANLQL
+680 FEKLNLQL
-688 VFEEP
+688 IFEEP
-693 ARKNIVSADGAK
+693 TRKNIVSADGTK
-705 LYRVLENLLSNARKY
+705 LYRVFENLLSNAKKY
-720 SAPCSR
+720 SAPGSR
-726 VYTRVYTENDFGCFE
+726 VYTRVYTQGDFGCFE
-741 IKNISKQA
+741 IKNISKA
-749 LNISAA
+749 PLNISTA

-761 VRGDKSRNTD
+761 VRGDKSRSTE
-771 GHGLGLSIASDL
+771 GHGLGLSIASDI
-783 CRLHGGSLDIVID
+783 CKLHGGMLDIVID
-796 GDLFKATVKIP
+796 GDLFKATIKIP
-807 AGKLKSEQTTA
+807 CNDFESK

>member
-8 FKFSKFNKVLCAL
+8 FKFSKFNKVLCAF

-122 SGGDESVTQITAP
+122 SGANESVTQITAP

-152 GFEDGKVFFQLPVR
+152 GFEDNKVFFQLPVR
-166 ELPESELSVSLSG
+166 ELPESELSVSLSS

-227 DGSVASNIADPQAF
+227 DGSVASNIADPQTF

-263 DILDVSSDSSLS
+263 DILDVSSDSLLS

-322 CVYYFAASAA
+322 CIYYFAASAA

-355 EAETAFTDKIPADLH
+355 ETAFTDKIPADLH
-370 FAFAAAIEALTF
+370 FAFAAAIEALAF
-382 WLIISVGSGVFYGSV
+382 WLIISVGSSVFYGSV
-397 NNLYKIFRVISS
+397 NNLYKIFRLISS
-409 NYGFLYLVGI
+409 NYGFLYLVDI

-462 IKVISAFAYKPQEM
+462 IKAISAFAYKPQEM

-491 LFGIALVAVLF
+491 LFGIALIAVLF
-502 ALNSGIFI
+502 ALNNGIFV

-528 YKASKYMGELD
+528 YKASKYTGELD
-539 KIIACATAG
+539 KIITCAAENRPITAD
-548 APVEVDLQSLPQSLK
+548 EENLPKSLK
-563 ILADSLDKQSC
+563 TLSETLDKQSA
-574 ALQSAVIK
+574 ALQNAVIQ

-607 VINYIDLLQK
+607 VINYIGLLQK
-617 CDIKDEAAQKY
+617 CDVEDEAAKKY
-628 MAVIADKANRLK
+628 MAIIDEKANRLK
-640 KLIEDLIEASKVSS
+640 KLIEDLIEASKVST
-654 GNIVLNKALLDLN
+654 GNISLNKSLINLN

-675 EETTG
+675 EESTD
-680 FEKANLQL
+680 FEKLNLQL
-688 VFEEP
+688 IFEEP
-693 ARKNIVSADGAK
+693 TRKNIVSADGAK
-705 LYRVLENLLSNARKY
+705 LYRVLENLLSNAKKY
-720 SAPCSR
+720 SAPGSR
-726 VYTRVYTENDFGCFE
+726 VYTRVYTQGDFGCFE
-741 IKNISKQA
+741 IKNISKA
-749 LNISAA
+749 PLNISTA

-761 VRGDKSRNTD
+761 VRGDKSRSTE
-771 GHGLGLSIASDL
+771 GHGLGLSIASDI
-783 CRLHGGSLDIVID
+783 CKLHGGMLDIVID
-796 GDLFKATVKIP
+796 GDLFKATIKIP
-807 AGKLKSEQTTA
+807 CNDFESK

>member
-1 MDTKWTK
+1 
-8 FKFSKFNKVLCAL
+8 
-21 LGCLMAALCGF
+21 MAALCGF

-41 ELYGLQALTGDNTR
+41 ELYGLQALAGDNTR

-166 ELPESELSVSLSG
+166 ELPESELSVSLSS

-227 DGSVASNIADPQAF
+227 DGSVASNISDPQAF
-241 LSNMENRAVNDY
+241 LSNMENRTVNDY

-275 IYGYSGYD
+275 IFGYIGYD

-370 FAFAAAIEALTF
+370 FAFAAAIEALAF
-382 WLIISVGSGVFYGSV
+382 WLIISVGSSAFYGSV

-448 YKFGNFIKRITKRS
+448 YKFGNFIKRITKRN

-491 LFGIALVAVLF
+491 LFGIALIAVLF

-539 KIIACATAG
+539 KIIACAKAG

-617 CDIKDEAAQKY
+617 CDINDEAAQKY
-628 MAVIADKANRLK
+628 MVVIADKANRLK

-720 SAPCSR
+720 SAPGSR

>member
-8 FKFSKFNKVLCAL
+8 FKFSKFNKVLCAF

-98 EVYKILTAYAKTAA
+98 EVYKILTAYAKTAT

-135 SDEQLRSSL
+135 SDEQLRSNL

-152 GFEDGKVFFQLPVR
+152 GFEDDKVFFQLPVR
-166 ELPESELSVSLSG
+166 ELPESELSVSLSS

-227 DGSVASNIADPQAF
+227 DGSVASNIADPQTF

-263 DILDVSSDSSLS
+263 DILDVSSDSLLS

-311 IEAATNHTGDY
+311 IKAATNHTGDY
-322 CVYYFAASAA
+322 CIYYFAASAA

-355 EAETAFTDKIPADLH
+355 ETAFTDKIPADLH
-370 FAFAAAIEALTF
+370 FAFAAAIEALAF
-382 WLIISVGSGVFYGSV
+382 WLIISVGSSVFYGSV
-397 NNLYKIFRVISS
+397 NNLYKIFRLISS

-462 IKVISAFAYKPQEM
+462 IKAISAFAYKPQEM

-491 LFGIALVAVLF
+491 LFGIALIAVLF
-502 ALNSGIFI
+502 ALNNGIFV
-510 FLALILTAC
+510 FLALILTAS

-539 KIIACATAG
+539 KIIACAAENRPITAD
-548 APVEVDLQSLPQSLK
+548 EENLPKSLK
-563 ILADSLDKQSC
+563 TLSETLDKQSA
-574 ALQSAVIK
+574 ALQNAVIQ

-607 VINYIDLLQK
+607 VINYIGLLQK
-617 CDIKDEAAQKY
+617 CDIEDEAAKKY
-628 MAVIADKANRLK
+628 MAIIDEKANRLK
-640 KLIEDLIEASKVSS
+640 KLIEDLIEASKVST
-654 GNIVLNKALLDLN
+654 GNISLNKSLINLN

-675 EETTG
+675 EESTD
-680 FEKANLQL
+680 FEKLNLQL
-688 VFEEP
+688 IFEEP
-693 ARKNIVSADGAK
+693 TRKNIVSADGAK
-705 LYRVLENLLSNARKY
+705 LYRVLENLLSNAKKY
-720 SAPCSR
+720 SAPGSR
-726 VYTRVYTENDFGCFE
+726 VYTRVYTQGDFGCFE
-741 IKNISKQA
+741 IKNISKA
-749 LNISAA
+749 PLNISTA

-761 VRGDKSRNTD
+761 VRGDKSRSTE
-771 GHGLGLSIASDL
+771 GHGLGLSIASDI
-783 CRLHGGSLDIVID
+783 CKLHGGMLDIVID
-796 GDLFKATVKIP
+796 GDLFKATIKIP
-807 AGKLKSEQTTA
+807 CNDFESK

>member
-8 FKFSKFNKVLCAL
+8 FKFSKFNKVLCAF

-41 ELYGLQALTGDNTR
+41 ELFGLQALTGDNTR

-98 EVYKILTAYAKTAA
+98 EVYKILTAYAKTAT

-152 GFEDGKVFFQLPVR
+152 GFEDDKVFFQLPVR
-166 ELPESELSVSLSG
+166 ELPESELSVSLSSV
-179 GLTDDNAKSQI
+179 LTDDNAKSQI

-227 DGSVASNIADPQAF
+227 DGSVASNIADPQTF

-263 DILDVSSDSSLS
+263 DILDVSSDSLLS

-322 CVYYFAASAA
+322 CIYYFAASAV

-350 SKAEA
+350 SKAK
-355 EAETAFTDKIPADLH
+355 AETAFTDKIPADLH
-370 FAFAAAIEALTF
+370 FAFAAAIEALAF
-382 WLIISVGSGVFYGSV
+382 WLIISVGSSVFYGSV
-397 NNLYKIFRVISS
+397 NNLYKIFRLISS
-409 NYGFLYLVGI
+409 NYVFLYLVGI

-448 YKFGNFIKRITKRS
+448 YKFGNFIKRIAKRS
-462 IKVISAFAYKPQEM
+462 IKAISAFAYKPQEM

-491 LFGIALVAVLF
+491 LLAIALIAVLF
-502 ALNSGIFI
+502 ALNNGIFV
-510 FLALILTAC
+510 FLALVLTAC

-528 YKASKYMGELD
+528 YKASKYTGELD
-539 KIIACATAG
+539 KIITCAAENRPITAD
-548 APVEVDLQSLPQSLK
+548 EENLPKSLK
-563 ILADSLDKQSC
+563 TLSETLDKQSA
-574 ALQSAVIK
+574 ALQNAVIQ

-607 VINYIDLLQK
+607 VINYIGLLQK
-617 CDIKDEAAQKY
+617 CDIEDEAAKKY
-628 MAVIADKANRLK
+628 MAIIDEKANRLK
-640 KLIEDLIEASKVSS
+640 KLIEDLIEASKVST
-654 GNIVLNKALLDLN
+654 GNISLNKSLINLN

-675 EETTG
+675 EESTD
-680 FEKANLQL
+680 FEKLNLQL
-688 VFEEP
+688 IFEEP
-693 ARKNIVSADGAK
+693 TRKNIVSADGAK
-705 LYRVLENLLSNARKY
+705 LYRVLENLLSNAKKY
-720 SAPCSR
+720 SAPGSR
-726 VYTRVYTENDFGCFE
+726 VYTRVYTQGDFGCFE
-741 IKNISKQA
+741 IKNISKA
-749 LNISAA
+749 PLNISTA

-761 VRGDKSRNTD
+761 VRGDKSRTTE
-771 GHGLGLSIASDL
+771 GHGLGLSIASDI
-783 CRLHGGSLDIVID
+783 CKLHGGMLDIVID
-796 GDLFKATVKIP
+796 GDLFKATIKIP
-807 AGKLKSEQTTA
+807 CNDFESK

>member
-8 FKFSKFNKVLCAL
+8 FKFSKFNKVLCAF

-98 EVYKILTAYAKTAA
+98 EVYKILTAYAKTAT

-135 SDEQLRSSL
+135 SDEQLRSNL

-152 GFEDGKVFFQLPVR
+152 GFDDDKVFFQLPVR
-166 ELPESELSVSLSG
+166 ELPESELSVSLSS

-227 DGSVASNIADPQAF
+227 DGSVASNIADPQTF

-263 DILDVSSDSSLS
+263 DILDVSSDSLLS

-292 AQIDTSF
+292 AQINTSF

-311 IEAATNHTGDY
+311 IEAATNNTGDY
-322 CVYYFAASAA
+322 CIYYFAASAA

-355 EAETAFTDKIPADLH
+355 ETAFTDKIPADLH
-370 FAFAAAIEALTF
+370 FAFAAAIEALAF
-382 WLIISVGSGVFYGSV
+382 WLIISVGSSVFYGSV
-397 NNLYKIFRVISS
+397 NNLYKIFRLISS
-409 NYGFLYLVGI
+409 NYVFLYLVGI

-462 IKVISAFAYKPQEM
+462 IKAISAFAYKPQEM

-491 LFGIALVAVLF
+491 LFGIALIAVLF
-502 ALNSGIFI
+502 ALNRGIFI
-510 FLALILTAC
+510 FLAMILTAC

-528 YKASKYMGELD
+528 YKASKYTGELD
-539 KIIACATAG
+539 KIITCAAENRPITAD
-548 APVEVDLQSLPQSLK
+548 EENLPKSLK
-563 ILADSLDKQSC
+563 TLSETLDKQSA
-574 ALQSAVIK
+574 ALQNAVIQ

-607 VINYIDLLQK
+607 VINYIGLLQK
-617 CDIKDEAAQKY
+617 CDIEDEAAKKY
-628 MAVIADKANRLK
+628 MAIIDEKANRLK
-640 KLIEDLIEASKVSS
+640 KLIEDLIEASKVST
-654 GNIVLNKALLDLN
+654 GNISLNKSLINLN

-675 EETTG
+675 EESTD
-680 FEKANLQL
+680 FEKLNLQL
-688 VFEEP
+688 IFEEP
-693 ARKNIVSADGAK
+693 TRKNIVSADGAK
-705 LYRVLENLLSNARKY
+705 LYRVLENLLSNAKKY
-720 SAPCSR
+720 SAPGSR
-726 VYTRVYTENDFGCFE
+726 VYTRVYTQGDFGCFE
-741 IKNISKQA
+741 IKNISKA
-749 LNISAA
+749 PLNISTA

-761 VRGDKSRNTD
+761 VRGDKSRSTE
-771 GHGLGLSIASDL
+771 GHGLGLSIASDI
-783 CRLHGGSLDIVID
+783 CKLHGGMLDIVID
-796 GDLFKATVKIP
+796 GDLFKATIKIP
-807 AGKLKSEQTTA
+807 CNDFESKQI

>member
-8 FKFSKFNKVLCAL
+8 FKFSKFNKVLCAF

-122 SGGDESVTQITAP
+122 SGANESVTQITAP

-152 GFEDGKVFFQLPVR
+152 GFEDDKVFFQLPIR
-166 ELPESELSVSLSG
+166 ELPESELSVSLSS

-227 DGSVASNIADPQAF
+227 DGSVASNIADPQTF

-311 IEAATNHTGDY
+311 IEAATNNTGDY
-322 CVYYFAASAA
+322 CIYYFAASAA

-355 EAETAFTDKIPADLH
+355 ETAFTDKIPADLH
-370 FAFAAAIEALTF
+370 FAFAAAIEALAF
-382 WLIISVGSGVFYGSV
+382 WLIISVGSSVFYGSV
-397 NNLYKIFRVISS
+397 NNLYKIFRLISS

-448 YKFGNFIKRITKRS
+448 YKFGNFIKRIAKRS
-462 IKVISAFAYKPQEM
+462 IKAISAFAYKPQEM

-491 LFGIALVAVLF
+491 LLGIALIAVLF
-502 ALNSGIFI
+502 ALNNGIFV

-519 LLAADIYGA
+519 ILAADIYGA
-528 YKASKYMGELD
+528 YKASKYTGELD
-539 KIIACATAG
+539 KIITCAAENRPITAD
-548 APVEVDLQSLPQSLK
+548 EENLPKSLK
-563 ILADSLDKQSC
+563 TLSETLDKQSA
-574 ALQSAVIK
+574 ALQNAVIQ

-607 VINYIDLLQK
+607 VINYIGLLQK
-617 CDIKDEAAQKY
+617 CDVEDEAAKKY
-628 MAVIADKANRLK
+628 MAIIDEKANRLK
-640 KLIEDLIEASKVSS
+640 KLIEDLIEASKVST
-654 GNIVLNKALLDLN
+654 GNISLNKSLINLN

-675 EETTG
+675 EESTD
-680 FEKANLQL
+680 FEKLNLQL
-688 VFEEP
+688 IFEEP
-693 ARKNIVSADGAK
+693 TRKNIVSADGAK
-705 LYRVLENLLSNARKY
+705 LYRVLENLLSNAKKY
-720 SAPCSR
+720 SAPGSR
-726 VYTRVYTENDFGCFE
+726 VYTRVYTQGDFGCFE
-741 IKNISKQA
+741 IKNISKA
-749 LNISAA
+749 PLNISTA

-761 VRGDKSRNTD
+761 VRGDKSRSTE
-771 GHGLGLSIASDL
+771 GHGLGLSIASDI
-783 CRLHGGSLDIVID
+783 CKLHGGMLDIVID
-796 GDLFKATVKIP
+796 GDLFKATIKIP
-807 AGKLKSEQTTA
+807 CNDFESK

>member
-8 FKFSKFNKVLCAL
+8 FKFSKFNKVLCAF

-98 EVYKILTAYAKTAA
+98 EVYKILTAYAKTA
-112 TETTTTLQSD
+112 TMETTTTLQSD
-122 SGGDESVTQITAP
+122 SGGNESVTQITAP

-152 GFEDGKVFFQLPVR
+152 GFEDNKVFFQLPVR
-166 ELPESELSVSLSG
+166 ELPESELSVSLSS

-227 DGSVASNIADPQAF
+227 DGSVASNIADPQTF

-263 DILDVSSDSSLS
+263 DILDVSSDSLLS

-311 IEAATNHTGDY
+311 IEAATNNTGDY
-322 CVYYFAASAA
+322 CIYYFAASSA

-350 SKAEA
+350 SKA

-370 FAFAAAIEALTF
+370 FAFAAAIEALAF
-382 WLIISVGSGVFYGSV
+382 WLIVSVGSSVFYGSV
-397 NNLYKIFRVISS
+397 NNLYKIFRLISS

-462 IKVISAFAYKPQEM
+462 IKAISAFAYKPQEM

-491 LFGIALVAVLF
+491 LFGIALIAVLF
-502 ALNSGIFI
+502 ALNNGIFV
-510 FLALILTAC
+510 FLALILTAS

-528 YKASKYMGELD
+528 YKASKYTGELD
-539 KIIACATAG
+539 KIITCAAENRPITAD
-548 APVEVDLQSLPQSLK
+548 EENLPKSLK
-563 ILADSLDKQSC
+563 TLSETLDKQSA
-574 ALQSAVIK
+574 ALQNAVIQ

-607 VINYIDLLQK
+607 VINYIGLLQK
-617 CDIKDEAAQKY
+617 CDIEDEAAKKY
-628 MAVIADKANRLK
+628 MAIIDEKANRLK
-640 KLIEDLIEASKVSS
+640 KLIEDLIEASKVST
-654 GNIVLNKALLDLN
+654 GNISLNKSLINLN

-675 EETTG
+675 EESTD
-680 FEKANLQL
+680 FEKLNLQL
-688 VFEEP
+688 IFEEP
-693 ARKNIVSADGAK
+693 TRKNIVSADGAK
-705 LYRVLENLLSNARKY
+705 LYRVLENLLSNAKKY
-720 SAPCSR
+720 SAPGSR
-726 VYTRVYTENDFGCFE
+726 VYTRVYTQGDFGCFE
-741 IKNISKQA
+741 IKNISKA
-749 LNISAA
+749 PLNISTA

-761 VRGDKSRNTD
+761 VRGDKSRSTE
-771 GHGLGLSIASDL
+771 GHGLGLSIASDI
-783 CRLHGGSLDIVID
+783 CKLHGGMLDIVID
-796 GDLFKATVKIP
+796 GDLFKATIKIP
-807 AGKLKSEQTTA
+807 CNDFESKQI

>member
-8 FKFSKFNKVLCAL
+8 FKFSKFNKVLCAF

-122 SGGDESVTQITAP
+122 SGANESVTQITAP

-152 GFEDGKVFFQLPVR
+152 GFEDDKVFFQLPIR
-166 ELPESELSVSLSG
+166 ELPESELSVSLSS

-227 DGSVASNIADPQAF
+227 DGSVASNIADPQTF

-311 IEAATNHTGDY
+311 IEAATNNTGDY
-322 CVYYFAASAA
+322 CIYYFAASAA

-355 EAETAFTDKIPADLH
+355 ETAFTDKIPADLH
-370 FAFAAAIEALTF
+370 FAFAAAIEALAF
-382 WLIISVGSGVFYGSV
+382 WLIISVGSSVFYGSV
-397 NNLYKIFRVISS
+397 NNLYKIFRLISS

-448 YKFGNFIKRITKRS
+448 YKFGNFIKRIAKRS
-462 IKVISAFAYKPQEM
+462 IKAISAFAYKPQEM

-491 LFGIALVAVLF
+491 LLGIALIAVLF
-502 ALNSGIFI
+502 ALNNGIFV

-519 LLAADIYGA
+519 ILAADIYGA
-528 YKASKYMGELD
+528 YKASKYTGELD
-539 KIIACATAG
+539 KIITCAAENRPITAD
-548 APVEVDLQSLPQSLK
+548 EENLPKSLK
-563 ILADSLDKQSC
+563 TLSETLDKQSA
-574 ALQSAVIK
+574 ALQNAVIQ

-607 VINYIDLLQK
+607 VINYIGLLQK
-617 CDIKDEAAQKY
+617 CDVEDEAAKKY
-628 MAVIADKANRLK
+628 MAIIDEKANRLK
-640 KLIEDLIEASKVSS
+640 KLIEDLIEASKVST
-654 GNIVLNKALLDLN
+654 GNISLNKSLINLN

-675 EETTG
+675 EKSTD
-680 FEKANLQL
+680 FEKLNLQL
-688 VFEEP
+688 IFEEP
-693 ARKNIVSADGAK
+693 TRKNIVSADGAK
-705 LYRVLENLLSNARKY
+705 LYRVLENLLSNAKKY
-720 SAPCSR
+720 SAPGSR
-726 VYTRVYTENDFGCFE
+726 VYTRVYTQGDFGCFE
-741 IKNISKQA
+741 IKNISKA
-749 LNISAA
+749 PLNISTA

-761 VRGDKSRNTD
+761 VRGDKSRSTE
-771 GHGLGLSIASDL
+771 GHGLGLSIASDI
-783 CRLHGGSLDIVID
+783 CKLHGGMLDIVID
-796 GDLFKATVKIP
+796 GDLFKATIKIP
-807 AGKLKSEQTTA
+807 CNDFESK

>member
-8 FKFSKFNKVLCAL
+8 FKFSKFNKVLCAF

-122 SGGDESVTQITAP
+122 SGANESVTQITAP

-152 GFEDGKVFFQLPVR
+152 GFEDNKVFFQLPVR
-166 ELPESELSVSLSG
+166 ELPESELSVSLSS

-227 DGSVASNIADPQAF
+227 DGSVASNIADPQTF

-263 DILDVSSDSSLS
+263 DILDVSSDSLLS

-322 CVYYFAASAA
+322 CIYYFAASAA

-355 EAETAFTDKIPADLH
+355 ETAFTDKIPADLH
-370 FAFAAAIEALTF
+370 FAFAAAIEALAF
-382 WLIISVGSGVFYGSV
+382 WLIISVGSSVFYGSV
-397 NNLYKIFRVISS
+397 NNLYKIFRLISS

-462 IKVISAFAYKPQEM
+462 IKAISAFAYKPQEM

-491 LFGIALVAVLF
+491 LFGIALIAVLF
-502 ALNSGIFI
+502 ALNNGIFV

-528 YKASKYMGELD
+528 YKASKYTGELD
-539 KIIACATAG
+539 KIITCAAENRPITAD
-548 APVEVDLQSLPQSLK
+548 EENLPKSLK
-563 ILADSLDKQSC
+563 TLSETLDKQSA
-574 ALQSAVIK
+574 ALQNAVIQ

-607 VINYIDLLQK
+607 VINYIGLLQK
-617 CDIKDEAAQKY
+617 CDVEDEAAKKY
-628 MAVIADKANRLK
+628 MAIIDEKANRLK
-640 KLIEDLIEASKVSS
+640 KLIEDLIEASKVST
-654 GNIVLNKALLDLN
+654 GNISLNKSLINLN

-675 EETTG
+675 EESTD
-680 FEKANLQL
+680 FEKLNLQL
-688 VFEEP
+688 IFEEP
-693 ARKNIVSADGAK
+693 TRKNIVSADGAK
-705 LYRVLENLLSNARKY
+705 LYRVLENLLSNAKKY
-720 SAPCSR
+720 SAPGSR
-726 VYTRVYTENDFGCFE
+726 VYTRVYTQGDFGCFE
-741 IKNISKQA
+741 IKNISKA
-749 LNISAA
+749 PLNISTA

-761 VRGDKSRNTD
+761 VRGDKSRSTE
-771 GHGLGLSIASDL
+771 GHGLGLSIASDI
-783 CRLHGGSLDIVID
+783 CKLHGGMLDIVID
-796 GDLFKATVKIP
+796 GDLFKATIKIP
-807 AGKLKSEQTTA
+807 CNDFESK

>member
-1 MDTKWTK
+1 
-8 FKFSKFNKVLCAL
+8 
-21 LGCLMAALCGF
+21 MAALCGF

-41 ELYGLQALTGDNTR
+41 ELYGLQALAGDNTR

-166 ELPESELSVSLSG
+166 ELPESELSVSLSS

-227 DGSVASNIADPQAF
+227 DGSVASNISDPQAF
-241 LSNMENRAVNDY
+241 LSNMENRTVNDY

-370 FAFAAAIEALTF
+370 FAFAAAIEALAF
-382 WLIISVGSGVFYGSV
+382 WLIISVGSSVFYGSV

-448 YKFGNFIKRITKRS
+448 YKFGNFIKRITKRN

-491 LFGIALVAVLF
+491 LFGIALIAVLF

-539 KIIACATAG
+539 KIIACAKAG

-617 CDIKDEAAQKY
+617 CDINDEAAQKY
-628 MAVIADKANRLK
+628 MVVIADKANRLK

-693 ARKNIVSADGAK
+693 SRKNIVSADGAK

-720 SAPCSR
+720 SAPGSR

>member
-1 MDTKWTK
+1 M
-8 FKFSKFNKVLCAL
+8 
-21 LGCLMAALCGF
+21 
-32 NGIGALVRV
+32 
-41 ELYGLQALTGDNTR
+41 
-55 TVDSTIFKE
+55 
-64 NFASDIQ
+64 
-71 KIIDDVSHNENQA
+71 
-84 TYDAAKASAAQRGL
+84 
-98 EVYKILTAYAKTAA
+98 
-112 TETTTTLQSD
+112 
-122 SGGDESVTQITAP
+122 
-135 SDEQLRSSL
+135 
-144 SQYGVSDY
+144 
-152 GFEDGKVFFQLPVR
+152 
-166 ELPESELSVSLSG
+166 
-179 GLTDDNAKSQI
+179 
-190 ARKFGNNFY
+190 
-199 RYYCNDTNEAGES
+199 
-212 DSLALKNIQY
+212 
-222 YAVYD
+222 
-227 DGSVASNIADPQAF
+227 
-241 LSNMENRAVNDY
+241 
-253 YIIENGKAES
+253 
-263 DILDVSSDSSLS
+263 
-275 IYGYSGYD
+275 
-283 QTLSKVKLY
+283 
-292 AQIDTSF
+292 
-299 SADDTYGTLNNA
+299 
-311 IEAATNHTGDY
+311 
-322 CVYYFAASAA
+322 
-332 ACIIF
+332 
-337 FVISIRLAGRKSP
+337 
-350 SKAEA
+350 
-355 EAETAFTDKIPADLH
+355 
-370 FAFAAAIEALTF
+370 
-382 WLIISVGSGVFYGSV
+382 
-397 NNLYKIFRVISS
+397 
-409 NYGFLYLVGI
+409 
-419 VIYLPLL
+419 IYLPLL

-448 YKFGNFIKRITKRS
+448 YKFGNFIKRITKRN

-491 LFGIALVAVLF
+491 LFGIALIAVLF

-539 KIIACATAG
+539 KIIACAKAG

-617 CDIKDEAAQKY
+617 CDINDEAAQKY
-628 MAVIADKANRLK
+628 MVVIADKANRLK

-720 SAPCSR
+720 SAPGSR

>member
-8 FKFSKFNKVLCAL
+8 FKFSKFNKVLCAF

-98 EVYKILTAYAKTAA
+98 EVYKILTSYAKTAT

-122 SGGDESVTQITAP
+122 SGGNESVTQITAP

-152 GFEDGKVFFQLPVR
+152 GFEDDKVFFQLPIR
-166 ELPESELSVSLSG
+166 ELPESELSVSLSS

-227 DGSVASNIADPQAF
+227 DGSVASNIADPQTF

-263 DILDVSSDSSLS
+263 DILDVSSDSLLS

-322 CVYYFAASAA
+322 CIYYFAASAA

-355 EAETAFTDKIPADLH
+355 ETAFTDKIPADLH
-370 FAFAAAIEALTF
+370 FAFAAAIEALAF
-382 WLIISVGSGVFYGSV
+382 WLIISVGSSVFYGSV
-397 NNLYKIFRVISS
+397 NNLYKIFRLISS

-433 RMAKSGINIWKSTLI
+433 RMAKSGINIWKSTLF
-448 YKFGNFIKRITKRS
+448 YKFGNFIKRIAKRS
-462 IKVISAFAYKPQEM
+462 IKAISAFAYKPQEM

-491 LFGIALVAVLF
+491 LFGIALIAVLF
-502 ALNSGIFI
+502 ALNNGIFV

-528 YKASKYMGELD
+528 YKASKYTGELD
-539 KIIACATAG
+539 KIITCAAENRPITAD
-548 APVEVDLQSLPQSLK
+548 EENLPKSLK
-563 ILADSLDKQSC
+563 TLSETLDKQSA
-574 ALQSAVIK
+574 ALQNAVIQ

-607 VINYIDLLQK
+607 VINYIGLLQK
-617 CDIKDEAAQKY
+617 CDIEDEAAKKY
-628 MAVIADKANRLK
+628 MAIIDEKANRLK
-640 KLIEDLIEASKVSS
+640 KLIEDLIEASKVST
-654 GNIVLNKALLDLN
+654 GNISLNKSLINLN

-675 EETTG
+675 EESTD
-680 FEKANLQL
+680 FEKLNLQL
-688 VFEEP
+688 IFEEP
-693 ARKNIVSADGAK
+693 TRKNIVSADGAK
-705 LYRVLENLLSNARKY
+705 LYRVLENLLSNAKKY
-720 SAPCSR
+720 SAPGSR
-726 VYTRVYTENDFGCFE
+726 VYTRVYTQGDFGCFE
-741 IKNISKQA
+741 IKNISKA
-749 LNISAA
+749 PLNISTA

-761 VRGDKSRNTD
+761 VRGDKSRSTE
-771 GHGLGLSIASDL
+771 GHGLGLSIASDI
-783 CRLHGGSLDIVID
+783 CKLHGGMLDIVID
-796 GDLFKATVKIP
+796 GDLFKATIKIP
-807 AGKLKSEQTTA
+807 CNDFESKQI

>member
-1 MDTKWTK
+1 M
-8 FKFSKFNKVLCAL
+8 
-21 LGCLMAALCGF
+21 
-32 NGIGALVRV
+32 
-41 ELYGLQALTGDNTR
+41 
-55 TVDSTIFKE
+55 
-64 NFASDIQ
+64 
-71 KIIDDVSHNENQA
+71 II
-84 TYDAAKASAAQRGL
+84 
-98 EVYKILTAYAKTAA
+98 I
-112 TETTTTLQSD
+112 
-122 SGGDESVTQITAP
+122 
-135 SDEQLRSSL
+135 
-144 SQYGVSDY
+144 
-152 GFEDGKVFFQLPVR
+152 
-166 ELPESELSVSLSG
+166 
-179 GLTDDNAKSQI
+179 
-190 ARKFGNNFY
+190 
-199 RYYCNDTNEAGES
+199 
-212 DSLALKNIQY
+212 
-222 YAVYD
+222 
-227 DGSVASNIADPQAF
+227 
-241 LSNMENRAVNDY
+241 

-370 FAFAAAIEALTF
+370 FAFAAAIEALAF
-382 WLIISVGSGVFYGSV
+382 WLIISVGSSVFYGSV

-448 YKFGNFIKRITKRS
+448 YKFGNFIKRITKRN

-491 LFGIALVAVLF
+491 LFGIALIAVLF

-539 KIIACATAG
+539 KIIACAKAG

-617 CDIKDEAAQKY
+617 CDINDEAAQKY
-628 MAVIADKANRLK
+628 MVVIADKANRLK

-720 SAPCSR
+720 SAPGSR

>member
-8 FKFSKFNKVLCAL
+8 FKFSKFNKVLCAF

-98 EVYKILTAYAKTAA
+98 EVYKILTAYAKTAT
-112 TETTTTLQSD
+112 TETTTTLQSN

-152 GFEDGKVFFQLPVR
+152 GFEDDKVFFQLPIR
-166 ELPESELSVSLSG
+166 ELPESELSVSLSS

-227 DGSVASNIADPQAF
+227 DGSVASNIADPQTF
-241 LSNMENRAVNDY
+241 LSNVENRAVNDY

-263 DILDVSSDSSLS
+263 DILDVSSDSLLS

-322 CVYYFAASAA
+322 CIYYFAASAA

-355 EAETAFTDKIPADLH
+355 ETAFTDKIPADLH
-370 FAFAAAIEALTF
+370 FAFAAAIEALAF
-382 WLIISVGSGVFYGSV
+382 WLIISVGSSVFYGSV
-397 NNLYKIFRVISS
+397 NNLYKIFRLISS

-462 IKVISAFAYKPQEM
+462 IKAISAFAYKPQEM

-491 LFGIALVAVLF
+491 LFGIALIAVLF
-502 ALNSGIFI
+502 ALNNGIFV

-528 YKASKYMGELD
+528 YKASKYTGELD
-539 KIIACATAG
+539 KIITCAAENRPITAD
-548 APVEVDLQSLPQSLK
+548 EENLPKSLK
-563 ILADSLDKQSC
+563 TLSETLDKQSA
-574 ALQSAVIK
+574 ALQNAVIQ

-607 VINYIDLLQK
+607 VINYIGLLQK
-617 CDIKDEAAQKY
+617 CDIEDEAAKKY
-628 MAVIADKANRLK
+628 MAIIDEKANRLK
-640 KLIEDLIEASKVSS
+640 KLIEDLIEASKVST
-654 GNIVLNKALLDLN
+654 GNISLNKSLINLN

-675 EETTG
+675 EESTD
-680 FEKANLQL
+680 FEKLNLQL
-688 VFEEP
+688 IFEEP
-693 ARKNIVSADGAK
+693 TRKNIVSADGAK
-705 LYRVLENLLSNARKY
+705 LYRVLENLLSNAKKY
-720 SAPCSR
+720 SAPGSR
-726 VYTRVYTENDFGCFE
+726 VYTRVYTQGDFGCFE
-741 IKNISKQA
+741 IKNISKA
-749 LNISAA
+749 PLNISTA

-761 VRGDKSRNTD
+761 VRGDKSRSTE
-771 GHGLGLSIASDL
+771 GHGLGLSIASDI
-783 CRLHGGSLDIVID
+783 CKLHGGMLDIVID
-796 GDLFKATVKIP
+796 GDLFKATIKIP
-807 AGKLKSEQTTA
+807 CNDFESKQI

>member
-8 FKFSKFNKVLCAL
+8 FKFSKFNKVLCAF

-32 NGIGALVRV
+32 NGIGALVRI

-152 GFEDGKVFFQLPVR
+152 GFEDDKVFFQLPVR
-166 ELPESELSVSLSG
+166 ELPESELSVSLSS

-227 DGSVASNIADPQAF
+227 DGSVASNIADPQTF

-263 DILDVSSDSSLS
+263 DILDVSSDSLLS

-322 CVYYFAASAA
+322 CIYYFAASAA

-355 EAETAFTDKIPADLH
+355 ETAFTDKIPADLH
-370 FAFAAAIEALTF
+370 FAFAAAIETLAF
-382 WLIISVGSGVFYGSV
+382 WLIISVGSSVFYSSV
-397 NNLYKIFRVISS
+397 NNLYKIFRLISS
-409 NYGFLYLVGI
+409 NYVFLYLVGI

-462 IKVISAFAYKPQEM
+462 IKAISAFAYKPQEM

-491 LFGIALVAVLF
+491 LFGIALIAVLF
-502 ALNSGIFI
+502 ALNNGIFV
-510 FLALILTAC
+510 FLALILTAS

-528 YKASKYMGELD
+528 YKASKYTGELD
-539 KIIACATAG
+539 KIITCAAENRPITAD
-548 APVEVDLQSLPQSLK
+548 EENLPKSLK
-563 ILADSLDKQSC
+563 TLSETLDKQSA
-574 ALQSAVIK
+574 ALQNAVIQ

-607 VINYIDLLQK
+607 VINYIGLLQK
-617 CDIKDEAAQKY
+617 CDIEDEAAKKY
-628 MAVIADKANRLK
+628 MAIIDEKANRLK
-640 KLIEDLIEASKVSS
+640 KLIEDLIEASKVST
-654 GNIVLNKALLDLN
+654 GNISLNKSLINLN

-675 EETTG
+675 EESTD
-680 FEKANLQL
+680 FEKLNLQL
-688 VFEEP
+688 IFEEP
-693 ARKNIVSADGAK
+693 TRKNIVSADGAK
-705 LYRVLENLLSNARKY
+705 LYRVLENLLSNAKKY
-720 SAPCSR
+720 SAPGSR
-726 VYTRVYTENDFGCFE
+726 VYTRVYTQGDFGCFE
-741 IKNISKQA
+741 IKNISKA
-749 LNISAA
+749 PLNISTA

-761 VRGDKSRNTD
+761 VRGDKSRSTE
-771 GHGLGLSIASDL
+771 GHGLGLSIASDI
-783 CRLHGGSLDIVID
+783 CKLHGGMLDIVID
-796 GDLFKATVKIP
+796 GDLFKATIKIP
-807 AGKLKSEQTTA
+807 CNDFESKQI

>member
-8 FKFSKFNKVLCAL
+8 FKFSKFNKVLCAF

-41 ELYGLQALTGDNTR
+41 ELYGLQALTGDNTS

-98 EVYKILTAYAKTAA
+98 EVYKILTSYAKTAT

-152 GFEDGKVFFQLPVR
+152 GFEDDKVFFQLPVR
-166 ELPESELSVSLSG
+166 ELPESELSVSLSS

-227 DGSVASNIADPQAF
+227 DGSVASNIADPQTF

-263 DILDVSSDSSLS
+263 DILDVSSDSLLS

-311 IEAATNHTGDY
+311 IEAATNNTGDY
-322 CVYYFAASAA
+322 CIYYFAASAA
-332 ACIIF
+332 ACMIF

-355 EAETAFTDKIPADLH
+355 ETETETAFTDKIPADMH
-370 FAFAAAIEALTF
+370 FAFAAAIEALAF
-382 WLIISVGSGVFYGSV
+382 WLIISVGSSVFYGSV
-397 NNLYKIFRVISS
+397 NNLYKIFRLISS

-448 YKFGNFIKRITKRS
+448 YKFGNFIKRIAKRS
-462 IKVISAFAYKPQEM
+462 IKAISAFAYKPQEM

-491 LFGIALVAVLF
+491 LFGIALIAVLF
-502 ALNSGIFI
+502 ALNNGIFV
-510 FLALILTAC
+510 FLALILTAS

-528 YKASKYMGELD
+528 YKASKYTGELD
-539 KIIACATAG
+539 KIITCAAENRPITAD
-548 APVEVDLQSLPQSLK
+548 EENLPKSLK
-563 ILADSLDKQSC
+563 TLSETLDKQSA
-574 ALQSAVIK
+574 ALQNAVIQ

-607 VINYIDLLQK
+607 VINYIGLLQK
-617 CDIKDEAAQKY
+617 CDIEDEAAKKY
-628 MAVIADKANRLK
+628 MAIIDEKANRLK
-640 KLIEDLIEASKVSS
+640 KLIEDLIEASKVST
-654 GNIVLNKALLDLN
+654 GNISLNKSLINLN

-675 EETTG
+675 EESTD
-680 FEKANLQL
+680 FEKLNLQL
-688 VFEEP
+688 IFEEP
-693 ARKNIVSADGAK
+693 TRKNIVSADGAK
-705 LYRVLENLLSNARKY
+705 LYRVLENLLSNAKKY
-720 SAPCSR
+720 SAPGSR
-726 VYTRVYTENDFGCFE
+726 VYTRVYTQGDFGCFE
-741 IKNISKQA
+741 IKNISKA
-749 LNISAA
+749 PLNISTA

-761 VRGDKSRNTD
+761 VRGDKSRSTE
-771 GHGLGLSIASDL
+771 GHGLGLSIASDI
-783 CRLHGGSLDIVID
+783 CKLHGGMLDIVID
-796 GDLFKATVKIP
+796 GDLFKATIKIP
-807 AGKLKSEQTTA
+807 CNDFESK

>member
-8 FKFSKFNKVLCAL
+8 FKFSKFNKVLCAF

-32 NGIGALVRV
+32 NGIGALVRI

-152 GFEDGKVFFQLPVR
+152 GFEDGKVFFQLPIR
-166 ELPESELSVSLSG
+166 ELPESELSVSLSS

-227 DGSVASNIADPQAF
+227 DGSVASNIADPQTF

-263 DILDVSSDSSLS
+263 DILDVSSDSLLS

-292 AQIDTSF
+292 AQINTSF

-311 IEAATNHTGDY
+311 IEAATNNTGDY
-322 CVYYFAASAA
+322 CIYYFAASAA

-355 EAETAFTDKIPADLH
+355 ETAFTDKIPADLH
-370 FAFAAAIEALTF
+370 FAFAAAIEALAF
-382 WLIISVGSGVFYGSV
+382 WLIISVGSSVFYGSV
-397 NNLYKIFRVISS
+397 NNLYKIFRLISS

-462 IKVISAFAYKPQEM
+462 IKAISAFAYKPQEM

-491 LFGIALVAVLF
+491 LFGIALIAVLF
-502 ALNSGIFI
+502 ALNRGIFI
-510 FLALILTAC
+510 FLAMILTAC

-528 YKASKYMGELD
+528 YKASKYTGELD
-539 KIIACATAG
+539 KIITCAAENRPITAD
-548 APVEVDLQSLPQSLK
+548 EENLPKSLK
-563 ILADSLDKQSC
+563 TLSETLDKQSA
-574 ALQSAVIK
+574 ALQNAVIQ

-607 VINYIDLLQK
+607 VINYIGLLQK
-617 CDIKDEAAQKY
+617 CDIEDEAAKKY
-628 MAVIADKANRLK
+628 MAIIDEKANRLK
-640 KLIEDLIEASKVSS
+640 KLIEDLIEASKVST
-654 GNIVLNKALLDLN
+654 GNISLNKSLINLN

-675 EETTG
+675 EESTD
-680 FEKANLQL
+680 FEKLNLQL
-688 VFEEP
+688 IFEEP
-693 ARKNIVSADGAK
+693 TRKNIVSADGTK
-705 LYRVLENLLSNARKY
+705 LYRVFENLLSNAKKY
-720 SAPCSR
+720 SAPGSR
-726 VYTRVYTENDFGCFE
+726 VYTRVYTQGDFGCFE
-741 IKNISKQA
+741 IKNISKA
-749 LNISAA
+749 PLNISTA

-761 VRGDKSRNTD
+761 VRGDKSRSTE
-771 GHGLGLSIASDL
+771 GHGLGLSIASDI
-783 CRLHGGSLDIVID
+783 CKLHGGMLDIVID
-796 GDLFKATVKIP
+796 GDLFKATIKIP
-807 AGKLKSEQTTA
+807 CNDFESK

>member
-8 FKFSKFNKVLCAL
+8 FKFSKFNKVLCAF

-98 EVYKILTAYAKTAA
+98 EVYKILTSYAKTAT

-122 SGGDESVTQITAP
+122 SGGNESVTQITAP

-152 GFEDGKVFFQLPVR
+152 GFEDDKVFFQLPVR
-166 ELPESELSVSLSG
+166 ELPESELSVSLSS

-227 DGSVASNIADPQAF
+227 DGSVASNIADPQTF

-263 DILDVSSDSSLS
+263 DILDVSSDSLLS

-311 IEAATNHTGDY
+311 IEAATNNTGDY
-322 CVYYFAASAA
+322 CIYYFAASAA

-355 EAETAFTDKIPADLH
+355 ETAFTDKIPADLH
-370 FAFAAAIEALTF
+370 FAFAAAIEALAF
-382 WLIISVGSGVFYGSV
+382 WLIVSVGSSVFYGSV
-397 NNLYKIFRVISS
+397 NNLYKIFRLISS

-448 YKFGNFIKRITKRS
+448 YKFGNFIKRIAKRS
-462 IKVISAFAYKPQEM
+462 IKAISAFAYKPQEM

-491 LFGIALVAVLF
+491 LFGIALIAVLF
-502 ALNSGIFI
+502 ALNNGIFV
-510 FLALILTAC
+510 FLALILTTC

-528 YKASKYMGELD
+528 YKASKYTGELD
-539 KIIACATAG
+539 KIITCAAENRPITAD
-548 APVEVDLQSLPQSLK
+548 EENLPKSLK
-563 ILADSLDKQSC
+563 TLSETLDKQSA
-574 ALQSAVIK
+574 ALQNAVIQ

-607 VINYIDLLQK
+607 VINYIGLLQK
-617 CDIKDEAAQKY
+617 CDIEGEAAKKY
-628 MAVIADKANRLK
+628 MAIIDEKANRLK
-640 KLIEDLIEASKVSS
+640 KLIEDLIEASKVST
-654 GNIVLNKALLDLN
+654 GNISLNKSLINLN

-675 EETTG
+675 EESTD
-680 FEKANLQL
+680 FEKLNLQL
-688 VFEEP
+688 IFEEP
-693 ARKNIVSADGAK
+693 TRKNIVSADGAK
-705 LYRVLENLLSNARKY
+705 LYRVFENLLSNAKKY
-720 SAPCSR
+720 SAPGSR
-726 VYTRVYTENDFGCFE
+726 VYTRVYTQGDFGCFE
-741 IKNISKQA
+741 IKNISKA
-749 LNISAA
+749 PLNISTA

-761 VRGDKSRNTD
+761 VRGDKSRSTE
-771 GHGLGLSIASDL
+771 GHGLGLSIASDI
-783 CRLHGGSLDIVID
+783 CKLHGGMLDIVID
-796 GDLFKATVKIP
+796 GDLFKATIKIP
-807 AGKLKSEQTTA
+807 CNDFESKQI

>member
-8 FKFSKFNKVLCAL
+8 FKFSKFNKVLCAF

-32 NGIGALVRV
+32 NGIGALVKI

-98 EVYKILTAYAKTAA
+98 EVYKILTSYAKTAT

-135 SDEQLRSSL
+135 SDEQLRSNL

-152 GFEDGKVFFQLPVR
+152 GFDDDKVFFQLPVR
-166 ELPESELSVSLSG
+166 ELPESELSVSLSS

-227 DGSVASNIADPQAF
+227 DGSVASNIADPQTF

-263 DILDVSSDSSLS
+263 DILDVSSDSLLS

-292 AQIDTSF
+292 AQINTSF

-311 IEAATNHTGDY
+311 IEAATNNTGDY
-322 CVYYFAASAA
+322 CIYYFAASAA

-355 EAETAFTDKIPADLH
+355 ETAFTDKIPADLH
-370 FAFAAAIEALTF
+370 FAFAAAIEALAF
-382 WLIISVGSGVFYGSV
+382 WLIISVGSSVFYGSV
-397 NNLYKIFRVISS
+397 NNLYKIFRLISS
-409 NYGFLYLVGI
+409 NYVFLYLVGI

-462 IKVISAFAYKPQEM
+462 IKAISAFAYKPQEM

-491 LFGIALVAVLF
+491 LFGIALIAVLF
-502 ALNSGIFI
+502 ALNRGIFI
-510 FLALILTAC
+510 FLAMILTAC

-528 YKASKYMGELD
+528 YKASKYTGELD
-539 KIIACATAG
+539 KIITCAAENRPITAD
-548 APVEVDLQSLPQSLK
+548 EENLPKSLK
-563 ILADSLDKQSC
+563 TLSETLDKQSA
-574 ALQSAVIK
+574 ALQNAVIQ

-607 VINYIDLLQK
+607 VINYIGLLQK
-617 CDIKDEAAQKY
+617 CDIEDEAAKKY
-628 MAVIADKANRLK
+628 MAIIDEKANRLK
-640 KLIEDLIEASKVSS
+640 KLIEDLIEASKVST
-654 GNIVLNKALLDLN
+654 GNISLNKSLINLN

-675 EETTG
+675 EESTD
-680 FEKANLQL
+680 FEKLNLQL
-688 VFEEP
+688 IFEGP
-693 ARKNIVSADGAK
+693 TRKNIVSADGTK
-705 LYRVLENLLSNARKY
+705 LYRVFENLLSNAKKY
-720 SAPCSR
+720 SAPGSR
-726 VYTRVYTENDFGCFE
+726 VYTRVYTQGDFGCFE
-741 IKNISKQA
+741 IKNISKA
-749 LNISAA
+749 PLNISTA

-761 VRGDKSRNTD
+761 VRGDKSRSTE
-771 GHGLGLSIASDL
+771 GHGLGLSIASDI
-783 CRLHGGSLDIVID
+783 CKLHGGMLDIVID
-796 GDLFKATVKIP
+796 GDLFKATIKIP
-807 AGKLKSEQTTA
+807 CNDFESK

>member
-8 FKFSKFNKVLCAL
+8 FKFSKFNKVLCAF

-32 NGIGALVRV
+32 NGIGALVRI

-98 EVYKILTAYAKTAA
+98 EVYKILTSYAKTAA

-122 SGGDESVTQITAP
+122 SGSDESVTQITAP

-152 GFEDGKVFFQLPVR
+152 GFEDNKVFFQLPVR
-166 ELPESELSVSLSG
+166 ELPESELSVSLSS

-227 DGSVASNIADPQAF
+227 DGSVASNIADPQTF

-263 DILDVSSDSSLS
+263 DILDVSSDSLLS

-311 IEAATNHTGDY
+311 IEAATNNTGDY
-322 CVYYFAASAA
+322 CIYYFAASAV

-350 SKAEA
+350 SKA

-370 FAFAAAIEALTF
+370 FAFAAAIEALAF
-382 WLIISVGSGVFYGSV
+382 WLIISVGSSVFYGSV
-397 NNLYKIFRVISS
+397 NNLYKIFRLISS
-409 NYGFLYLVGI
+409 NYVFLYLVGI

-433 RMAKSGINIWKSTLI
+433 RMAKSGINIWKSTLF

-462 IKVISAFAYKPQEM
+462 IKAISAFAYKPQEM

-491 LFGIALVAVLF
+491 LFGIALIAVLF
-502 ALNSGIFI
+502 ALNNGIFV

-528 YKASKYMGELD
+528 YKASKYTGELD
-539 KIIACATAG
+539 KIITCAAENRPITAD
-548 APVEVDLQSLPQSLK
+548 EENLPKSLK
-563 ILADSLDKQSC
+563 TLSETLDKQSA
-574 ALQSAVIK
+574 ALQNAVIQ

-607 VINYIDLLQK
+607 VINYIGLLQK
-617 CDIKDEAAQKY
+617 CDIEDEAAKKY
-628 MAVIADKANRLK
+628 MAIIDEKANRLK
-640 KLIEDLIEASKVSS
+640 KLIEDLIEASKVST
-654 GNIVLNKALLDLN
+654 GNISLNKSLINLN

-675 EETTG
+675 EESTD
-680 FEKANLQL
+680 FEKLNLQL
-688 VFEEP
+688 IFEEP
-693 ARKNIVSADGAK
+693 TRKNIVSADGTK
-705 LYRVLENLLSNARKY
+705 LYRVFENLLSNAKKY
-720 SAPCSR
+720 SAPGSR
-726 VYTRVYTENDFGCFE
+726 VYTRVYTQGDFGCFE
-741 IKNISKQA
+741 IKNISKA
-749 LNISAA
+749 PLNISTA

-761 VRGDKSRNTD
+761 VRGDKSRSTE
-771 GHGLGLSIASDL
+771 GHGLGLSIASDI
-783 CRLHGGSLDIVID
+783 CKLHGGMLDIVID
-796 GDLFKATVKIP
+796 GDLFKATIKIP
-807 AGKLKSEQTTA
+807 CNDFESKQI